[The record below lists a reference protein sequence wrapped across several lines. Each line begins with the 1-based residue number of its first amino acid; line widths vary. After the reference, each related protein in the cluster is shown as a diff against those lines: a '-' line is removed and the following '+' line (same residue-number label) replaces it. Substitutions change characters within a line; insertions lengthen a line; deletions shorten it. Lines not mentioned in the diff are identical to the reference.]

1 MTNSEIDRSIII
13 KTINDAKENLKYL
26 VQRLREGNLDLEREE
41 YIKTQILFY
50 RNRIEYYEKRFNSI
64 EYGRI

>member
-41 YIKTQILFY
+41 YIKNQILFY
-50 RNRIEYYEKRFNSI
+50 RNRIEYYEKRFSSI
-64 EYGRI
+64 EYGSI

>member
-13 KTINDAKENLKYL
+13 KTINDSKENLKFL
-26 VQRLREGNLDLEREE
+26 TQKLREGNLDLKREE
-41 YIKTQILFY
+41 YIKSQILFY
-50 RNRIEYYEKRFNSI
+50 RDRIEYYEKRFNSI

>member
-13 KTINDAKENLKYL
+13 RTINDSKENLKFL
-26 VQRLREGNLDLEREE
+26 TQKLREGNLDLEREE
-41 YIKTQILFY
+41 YIKSQILFY
-50 RNRIEYYEKRFNSI
+50 RDRIEYYEKRFNSI